1 MNAVLSDI
9 RGQRI
14 KWLRSDLEYE
24 LSQTIQEIAL
34 ETIDGFDD
42 FKSMAHFMKAS
53 LDEKLNFG
61 WNVIIGENI
70 SGKFKNRRGN
80 FAYFRI
86 GVTYFLVF
94 NAYRMK

>member
-1 MNAVLSDI
+1 
-9 RGQRI
+9 
-14 KWLRSDLEYE
+14 
-24 LSQTIQEIAL
+24 
-34 ETIDGFDD
+34 
-42 FKSMAHFMKAS
+42 MAHFMKAN

-80 FAYFRI
+80 FAFFRI